1 MHIIDFFTELY
12 NELELLKDQYKNAYF
27 EYNKNNNNNNNNNNY
42 NYNYNNNTFNNNNN
56 TFNNNNIKNNNLNS
70 NNDTNLDP
78 TNNINNNNNNNNNNN
93 IIEQNNQEIEE
104 ENNKFSKK
112 KNHKTNQNF
121 YKETEI
127 NEENERESTNK
138 NKIEKNA
145 RNENNES
152 NQLNENAK
160 WIKKIFLKLLFIFHP
175 DKNISPDPP
184 KFSLIKNSFENKNY
198 LPLLFHFIQQKN
210 NPFIHNLFLEIHNS
224 QKFLKSLESLSNL
237 LILHINFIKSD
248 PIFLKYHLSSGLK

>member
-1 MHIIDFFTELY
+1 MHIIEFFTELY
-12 NELELLKDQYKNAYF
+12 NEHELLKDQYKNAYL
-27 EYNKNNNNNNNNNNY
+27 EYSKNNNNQNNNS
-42 NYNYNNNTFNNNNN
+42 FNNLPP
-56 TFNNNNIKNNNLNS
+56 KNLNS
-70 NNDTNLDP
+70 NNDLNLDP
-78 TNNINNNNNNNNNNN
+78 TNNINKNNYNYSNNNVT
-93 IIEQNNQEIEE
+93 EQNNQEIKD

-127 NEENERESTNK
+127 SEETESENTNK
-138 NKIEKNA
+138 NKMEKNA
-145 RNENNES
+145 GNATNENNES
-152 NQLNENAK
+152 KEMNENSK

-184 KFSLIKNSFENKNY
+184 KFSLIKNAFENKNY